1 MKPTTDALPV
11 LPGTAAGPRREAVHM
26 ADLSQ
31 AEWRKSTYSAN
42 NGCVEVAF
50 VDDDGVA
57 VRDSKDRSGP
67 VLLFRSHEWATFVR
81 GVRAGE
87 FDQFL
92 TLHD

>member
-1 MKPTTDALPV
+1 
-11 LPGTAAGPRREAVHM
+11 M

-42 NGCVEVAF
+42 NGCVEVA
-50 VDDDGVA
+50 VVDDGVA

-67 VLLFRSHEWATFVR
+67 VLLFRFYEWAAFVR

-87 FDQFL
+87 FDPLL
-92 TLHD
+92 TLPD

>member
-1 MKPTTDALPV
+1 
-11 LPGTAAGPRREAVHM
+11 M

-50 VDDDGVA
+50 IDDGGVA

-67 VLLFRSHEWATFVR
+67 VLLFRSYEWAAFVR
-81 GVRAGE
+81 GVRADE
-87 FDQFL
+87 FDPFL
-92 TLHD
+92 TPS